1 MELDIIE
8 IRKEKSIELLKLVSN
23 LDDDWNS
30 YSNNSKKLFSW
41 LKNNDYLFQNTSVE
55 NEKIYMNY

>member
-41 LKNNDYLFQNTSVE
+41 LKNNGVN
-55 NEKIYMNY
+55 